1 MENRY
6 KLPKCFADLNHV
18 NTHDPAIAL
27 ENLERWRSNAIARL
41 HGARRKWF
49 RELENRVG
57 TKLFQNDALNDIT
70 PLSAQRIQQLV
81 RAGLVV
87 KVAGGGT
94 RGYPKGISMKQW
106 RPWAWY
112 MIVPVEQRNAD
123 RVEEVEELYAD
134 RRMELME
141 RRDWLRGALGQVA
154 DQQKNF
160 RRRFALKMLSEGNSM
175 TDVAAMIGLTR
186 ERIRQFKVD
195 GLRMLKQQKRLAL

>member
-27 ENLERWRSNAIARL
+27 ENLERWRNNAIARL
-41 HGARRKWF
+41 HGTRRKWF

-57 TKLFQNDALNDIT
+57 TALFQNNVLSDIT
-70 PLSAQRIQQLV
+70 PLGAQRIQQMI

-94 RGYPKGISMKQW
+94 RGYPKGIEMKRW

-112 MIVPVEQRNAD
+112 MIVPLEQRNSK
-123 RVEEVEELYAD
+123 RVAEVEELYEI
-134 RRMELME
+134 RREALME

-154 DQQKNF
+154 DQQKNY

-175 TDVAAMIGLTR
+175 TDVAVMIGLTR